1 MVWELFM
8 KYRWISLGLVLGMAT
23 IVFAQDTVNYV
34 ANNSKVMVRRGPSTK
49 NKIVKIL
56 PVNVPVTVLEQ
67 GKDWTRIRTTDGVE
81 GFMVSRFLTADM
93 PASMV
98 LEDLQKSYDT
108 LKRQTAEPMQE
119 IEALT
124 TKNSQL
130 TKSVAD
136 QKAAYKVLEG
146 KYKTL
151 SHRSQ
156 NVLKLQEDY
165 DAVKKQLTEAVSQVN
180 ALKVERDNLK
190 LSQRIRWFLAGAGVL
205 ILGLII
211 GYSAKRKRSR
221 STSLY

>member
-1 MVWELFM
+1 MRSW
-8 KYRWISLGLVLGMAT
+8 WISLGLVLGMAA

-56 PVNVPVTVLEQ
+56 PVNAPVTVLEQ
-67 GKDWTRIRTTDGVE
+67 GKDWTRIRTTEGVE
-81 GFMVSRFLTADM
+81 GYMLSRFLTADM

-98 LEDLQKSYDT
+98 LKDLQKSYDT

-130 TKSVAD
+130 IKAVTD
-136 QKAAYKVLEG
+136 QRAAYQALEK

-156 NVLKLQEDY
+156 NVLELQKDY
-165 DAVKKQLTEAVSQVN
+165 NAVKKQLTEAVNQVD
-180 ALKVERDNLK
+180 ALKVERDNLI
-190 LSQRIRWFLAGAGVL
+190 LSQRIRWFLSGAGVL

-211 GYSAKRKRSR
+211 GYSAKRKRGR
-221 STSLY
+221 SPSLY